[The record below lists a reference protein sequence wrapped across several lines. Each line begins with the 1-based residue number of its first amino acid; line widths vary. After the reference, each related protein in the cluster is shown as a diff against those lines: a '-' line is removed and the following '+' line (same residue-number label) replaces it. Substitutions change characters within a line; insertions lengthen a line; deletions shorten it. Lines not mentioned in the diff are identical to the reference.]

1 MTLRTFFRTQ
11 GAYIIM
17 IVVIIFT
24 LLTLFSILGVT
35 FTPVEDKHIQKVV
48 TIESFADSDFS
59 DGLCEKHS
67 AEPHEIEKKC
77 KELTEDNC
85 NSTSCCVWLNG
96 QKCVAGN
103 KRGPTYHS
111 DGNIDIDVAYY
122 HHKNTCKGSCP
133 K

>member
-59 DGLCEKHS
+59 GAS
-67 AEPHEIEKKC
+67 R
-77 KELTEDNC
+77 N
-85 NSTSCCVWLNG
+85 
-96 QKCVAGN
+96 
-103 KRGPTYHS
+103 
-111 DGNIDIDVAYY
+111 
-122 HHKNTCKGSCP
+122 
-133 K
+133 